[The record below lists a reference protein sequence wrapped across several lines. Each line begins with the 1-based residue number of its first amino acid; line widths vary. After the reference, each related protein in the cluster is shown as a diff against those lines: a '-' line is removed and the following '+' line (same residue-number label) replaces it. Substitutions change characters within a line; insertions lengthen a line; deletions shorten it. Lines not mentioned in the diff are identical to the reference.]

1 MRFSKYLIPI
11 ALTIAVIISLTL
23 SVVIWTNPAN
33 YKNRQNS
40 SQNTQ
45 NEEITKP
52 KRYVYAPTQAI
63 HTDSNGNQTILVNRL
78 VNSVAE
84 IQKNDAWL

>member
-45 NEEITKP
+45 SEEMTKP
-52 KRYVYAPTQAI
+52 KAMFTRRIKQFTRIAT
-63 HTDSNGNQTILVNRL
+63 
-78 VNSVAE
+78 E
-84 IQKNDAWL
+84 IKPF